1 MLDTKFELRK
11 VDVKIKCLID
21 EIDMDIDFT
30 KNRLEMR
37 EKDLKEA
44 EKEYEQEK
52 VNKGTKFLSKI
63 RYESLVD
70 ESNEKIKELEGYKE
84 KLTAIKDDL
93 EKITYINTSK
103 IDSKTIGSSK
113 TVDLVIPKDVT
124 SDEKSVVIKS
134 KDQ

>member
-1 MLDTKFELRK
+1 MLDTKFELRM

-52 VNKGTKFLSKI
+52 VNKGTKFLSKM

-70 ESNEKIKELEGYKE
+70 ESNEKIKGYKE

-93 EKITYINTSK
+93 EKIEGD
-103 IDSKTIGSSK
+103 ID
-113 TVDLVIPKDVT
+113 
-124 SDEKSVVIKS
+124 E
-134 KDQ
+134 

>member
-1 MLDTKFELRK
+1 MLDTKFELRM

-52 VNKGTKFLSKI
+52 VNKGTKFLSKM

-93 EKITYINTSK
+93 EKIEGD
-103 IDSKTIGSSK
+103 ID
-113 TVDLVIPKDVT
+113 
-124 SDEKSVVIKS
+124 E
-134 KDQ
+134 

>member
-1 MLDTKFELRK
+1 MLDTKFELRM

-44 EKEYEQEK
+44 EKEYKQEK
-52 VNKGTKFLSKI
+52 VNKGTKFLSKM

-93 EKITYINTSK
+93 EKIEGD
-103 IDSKTIGSSK
+103 ID
-113 TVDLVIPKDVT
+113 
-124 SDEKSVVIKS
+124 E
-134 KDQ
+134 

>member
-1 MLDTKFELRK
+1 MLDTKFELRM

-52 VNKGTKFLSKI
+52 VNKGTKFLSKM

-93 EKITYINTSK
+93 EKIE
-103 IDSKTIGSSK
+103 GRC
-113 TVDLVIPKDVT
+113 V
-124 SDEKSVVIKS
+124 
-134 KDQ
+134 

>member
-1 MLDTKFELRK
+1 MLDTKFELRM

-93 EKITYINTSK
+93 EKIEGD
-103 IDSKTIGSSK
+103 ID
-113 TVDLVIPKDVT
+113 
-124 SDEKSVVIKS
+124 E
-134 KDQ
+134 

>member
-1 MLDTKFELRK
+1 MLDTKFELRM

-52 VNKGTKFLSKI
+52 VNKGTKFLSKM
-63 RYESLVD
+63 RYESLVN
-70 ESNEKIKELEGYKE
+70 ESNEKIKELERYKE
-84 KLTAIKDDL
+84 KLTL
-93 EKITYINTSK
+93 
-103 IDSKTIGSSK
+103 
-113 TVDLVIPKDVT
+113 
-124 SDEKSVVIKS
+124 IKS
-134 KDQ
+134 DLKKIEGDIDE

>member
-1 MLDTKFELRK
+1 MLDTKFELRM

-30 KNRLEMR
+30 KNCLEMR

-52 VNKGTKFLSKI
+52 VNKGTKFLSKM

-93 EKITYINTSK
+93 EKIEGD
-103 IDSKTIGSSK
+103 ID
-113 TVDLVIPKDVT
+113 
-124 SDEKSVVIKS
+124 E
-134 KDQ
+134 

>member
-1 MLDTKFELRK
+1 MLDTKFELRM

-52 VNKGTKFLSKI
+52 VNKGKKVKQWNL
-63 RYESLVD
+63 
-70 ESNEKIKELEGYKE
+70 
-84 KLTAIKDDL
+84 
-93 EKITYINTSK
+93 
-103 IDSKTIGSSK
+103 
-113 TVDLVIPKDVT
+113 
-124 SDEKSVVIKS
+124 
-134 KDQ
+134 

>member
-1 MLDTKFELRK
+1 MLDTKFELRM

-52 VNKGTKFLSKI
+52 VNKGTKFLSKM

-70 ESNEKIKELEGYKE
+70 ESNEKIKELERYKE
-84 KLTAIKDDL
+84 KLTL
-93 EKITYINTSK
+93 
-103 IDSKTIGSSK
+103 
-113 TVDLVIPKDVT
+113 
-124 SDEKSVVIKS
+124 IKS
-134 KDQ
+134 DLKKIEGDIDE

>member
-1 MLDTKFELRK
+1 MSYIKFGLRMIN
-11 VDVKIKCLID
+11 VKIECLID

-52 VNKGTKFLSKI
+52 VNKGTKFLSKM

-84 KLTAIKDDL
+84 KLNAIKADL
-93 EKITYINTSK
+93 EKIEGD
-103 IDSKTIGSSK
+103 ID
-113 TVDLVIPKDVT
+113 
-124 SDEKSVVIKS
+124 E
-134 KDQ
+134 